1 MNAGVNQPNPA
12 KVSSKSSNYGATPS
26 PPARDRFSPR
36 NQLHISVPVAGN
48 SERHRDTKGSPTYK
62 YAPPVNSPVRQ
73 SVSPNVAQ
81 SSSVLS
87 SVKRNLNGNKH
98 GFTHTSNA
106 VPAPPPPA
114 PMKMNIAPIITGRL
128 VSSPLN
134 LKGSPKSATSSPKK
148 RVVLN
153 DSPTIVYFSSSS
165 TTIETEVSVEQ
176 KPATTHG
183 ATAFNDPSYMNYLQS
198 HIIPPSYLLDRN
210 IYNID
215 GTRIHEPLHS
225 QTVPTSNMDIAVDDI
240 LMPIPAQ
247 EDTNEYNEFDGT
259 RVHPDIIP
267 ESVAFA
273 DELRAWDAEAAAA
286 QAARAQTGM
295 NVFARVFVPCI
306 STDGAGLSNSAV
318 EDVVVAASPASAVL
332 LFGLPAST
340 DEGVYQGCAASV
352 EMRMHMDDL
361 VLAALEKK
369 FGQNS
374 ATHV

>member
-1 MNAGVNQPNPA
+1 MNVAVNKSNPTR
-12 KVSSKSSNYGATPS
+12 VSHTSPNYGVTPS
-26 PPARDRFSPR
+26 PKAHDRFSPR

-48 SERHRDTKGSPTYK
+48 SERQRDTKGSPNYK
-62 YAPPVNSPVRQ
+62 YAPPVNSPVRL
-73 SVSPNVAQ
+73 SLSPNGAQ
-81 SSSVLS
+81 PSSVLS
-87 SVKRNLNGNKH
+87 SVKRRLNGNRH

-153 DSPTIVYFSSSS
+153 DSPTIVYFSSST
-165 TTIETEVSVEQ
+165 TTIEKGDVVEQ
-176 KPATTHG
+176 ETPTTHG
-183 ATAFNDPSYMNYLQS
+183 ATGTPLFMDHLQS
-198 HIIPPSYLLDRN
+198 HIIPPSYLMDRN

-215 GTRIHEPLHS
+215 GTRIHGPQHPQAVS
-225 QTVPTSNMDIAVDDI
+225 VNQIDIAVDDL
-240 LMPIPAQ
+240 LMPFPAQ
-247 EDTNEYNEFDGT
+247 EDTNEYNAFDGT
-259 RVHPDIIP
+259 RVHPDIVS
-267 ESVAFA
+267 ESVVFA

-306 STDGAGLSNSAV
+306 CTDGDGFSKSEE
-318 EDVVVAASPASAVL
+318 EDVIVAASPASAIL
-332 LFGLPAST
+332 LFGLPGNT
-340 DEGVYQGCAASV
+340 DEGEYQGCAASV
-352 EMRMHMDDL
+352 EMRVQMDDL

-369 FGQNS
+369 FGQS
-374 ATHV
+374 SVTVE